1 MPPLFVLVVSSLW
14 QWSYDLCCM
23 FGQAF
28 PREVIVLGADV
39 KQRAAGMTNPR
50 QQIIN
55 ALMNAASKDAT
66 GDVAMVGAGDV
77 EAAPAASSSTG
88 EAGAKT
94 TAKAVVDFGD
104 IPDVGPAAASSA
116 GEAGA
121 KTTAKAVVDFGDIPD
136 VGPAASPSA
145 GEAGAKTTAKA
156 VVDFGVIPDVG
167 PAAASSAGD
176 AAPTEEADVETTTQP
191 AYFGDNPDFDPY
203 VGFGDIPDVGPAA
216 SSSAGGA
223 APTEVAAVETTTQTV
238 VDGPAR
244 LVVIEAVDDIA
255 DHTPSPA
262 SLAGGTAATG
272 GANGSPAATG
282 SLMETALARA
292 TLMHM
297 LRTVRGLINEHP
309 ELMGM
314 MDQNLEPI
322 RKNLDDATGP

>member
-77 EAAPAASSSTG
+77 EAAPAASSST
-88 EAGAKT
+88 
-94 TAKAVVDFGD
+94 
-104 IPDVGPAAASSA
+104 

>member
-1 MPPLFVLVVSSLW
+1 
-14 QWSYDLCCM
+14 M

-77 EAAPAASSSTG
+77 EAAPAASSST
-88 EAGAKT
+88 
-94 TAKAVVDFGD
+94 
-104 IPDVGPAAASSA
+104 

>member
-1 MPPLFVLVVSSLW
+1 M
-14 QWSYDLCCM
+14 
-23 FGQAF
+23 
-28 PREVIVLGADV
+28 
-39 KQRAAGMTNPR
+39 
-50 QQIIN
+50 
-55 ALMNAASKDAT
+55 
-66 GDVAMVGAGDV
+66 
-77 EAAPAASSSTG
+77 
-88 EAGAKT
+88 
-94 TAKAVVDFGD
+94 
-104 IPDVGPAAASSA
+104 
-116 GEAGA
+116 
-121 KTTAKAVVDFGDIPD
+121 
-136 VGPAASPSA
+136 
-145 GEAGAKTTAKA
+145 
-156 VVDFGVIPDVG
+156 
-167 PAAASSAGD
+167 
-176 AAPTEEADVETTTQP
+176 ETTTQP

>member
-1 MPPLFVLVVSSLW
+1 
-14 QWSYDLCCM
+14 M

-28 PREVIVLGADV
+28 PREVIVLGSDV
-39 KQRAAGMTNPR
+39 KQRAAGMTNQR

-104 IPDVGPAAASSA
+104 IPDVGPVAS
-116 GEAGA
+116 
-121 KTTAKAVVDFGDIPD
+121 
-136 VGPAASPSA
+136 
-145 GEAGAKTTAKA
+145 
-156 VVDFGVIPDVG
+156 
-167 PAAASSAGD
+167 SSAGD

-191 AYFGDNPDFDPY
+191 AYF
-203 VGFGDIPDVGPAA
+203 
-216 SSSAGGA
+216 
-223 APTEVAAVETTTQTV
+223 APTEEADVETPTV

-244 LVVIEAVDDIA
+244 RFVIEAVDDIA

-262 SLAGGTAATG
+262 SLVAGGAA
-272 GANGSPAATG
+272 GSPAVTG
-282 SLMETALARA
+282 SLMETGLARA
-292 TLMHM
+292 ALMHM
-297 LRTVRGLINEHP
+297 LRSVRGLINEHP
-309 ELMGM
+309 ELVGTVAQNLEQIQKNL
-314 MDQNLEPI
+314 DEATGPNLEPI